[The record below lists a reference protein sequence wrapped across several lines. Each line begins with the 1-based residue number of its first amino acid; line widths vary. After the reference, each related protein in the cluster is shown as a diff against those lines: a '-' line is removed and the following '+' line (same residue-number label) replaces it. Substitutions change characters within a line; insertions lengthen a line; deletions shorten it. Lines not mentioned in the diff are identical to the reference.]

1 MVETIMYLAIGF
13 LISTLLGLM
22 IMPLVHNR
30 AVRLTVKRLE
40 AATPLSMAEIQA
52 DKDQLRAEFAMS
64 ARRLEMTVEQL
75 KNKTISQSAELG
87 KKSDAINRLK
97 IELGE
102 KNAAIFALEARE
114 KALRDQLRGTEN
126 EFNAKAEALQSAE
139 QALASKQRELAHLTH
154 ELTDRSA
161 TAESRQVE
169 LAGVKAQV
177 DELQARVHEAER
189 EFADTEQR
197 LTEQRGEFDS
207 ASRDLGEARSR
218 VENLT
223 VRVADLD
230 REVMTRS
237 KEAATLASRVGDLEG
252 KLAAQGKLLS
262 EREHEMALLRQE
274 AETARQTEQ
283 TVRDQAAMIERLKA
297 EKAALEEQLISVR
310 DERARLRRE
319 TAAPH
324 GDAADDDALLRER
337 INDIAAE
344 VARLAITLEGPDSP
358 IEAILASEPGKPEIS
373 AIVKGKGGKRTAQS
387 HVTLAQRIRVLQEK
401 TRTAARPA
409 KKA

>member
-1 MVETIMYLAIGF
+1 
-13 LISTLLGLM
+13 
-22 IMPLVHNR
+22 
-30 AVRLTVKRLE
+30 
-40 AATPLSMAEIQA
+40 
-52 DKDQLRAEFAMS
+52 
-64 ARRLEMTVEQL
+64 MTVEQL

-114 KALRDQLRGTEN
+114 TALRDQLRGTEE
-126 EFNAKAEALQSAE
+126 EFNAKAEALQGAE
-139 QALASKQRELAHLTH
+139 QALASKQRELAHLTS

-169 LAGVKAQV
+169 LATVRTQV
-177 DELQARVHEAER
+177 EELQARVHEAEK

-197 LTEQRGEFDS
+197 LTDQRGEFDS

-223 VRVADLD
+223 VRVAELD
-230 REVMTRS
+230 REVTTRS
-237 KEAATLASRVGDLEG
+237 KEAAMLASRIGDLEG
-252 KLAAQGKLLS
+252 KLVEQGKLLG
-262 EREHEMALLRQE
+262 EREHETALLRQE
-274 AETARQTEQ
+274 AEAARQTEQ

-297 EKAALEEQLISVR
+297 EKAALEDQLVAVR
-310 DERARLRRE
+310 DERARLQRE
-319 TAAPH
+319 TVASH
-324 GDAADDDALLRER
+324 GDPAENELLRER

-358 IEAILASEPGKPEIS
+358 IEAILSSEPGKREIS
-373 AIVKGKGGKRTAQS
+373 AIVKGKGGNRPPDS
-387 HVTLAQRIRVLQEK
+387 HVTLAQRIRILQDK
-401 TRTAARPA
+401 TRASARPA